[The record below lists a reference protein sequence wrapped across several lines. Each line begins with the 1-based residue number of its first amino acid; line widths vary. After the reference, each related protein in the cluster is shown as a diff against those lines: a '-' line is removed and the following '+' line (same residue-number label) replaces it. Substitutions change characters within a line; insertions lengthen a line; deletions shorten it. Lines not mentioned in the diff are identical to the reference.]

1 MGIEILGW
9 IGFGILVMAWI
20 PQTLDTIR
28 DGYCST
34 NLVFII
40 LYAVASLLLT
50 VYAILQDDYVFT
62 ALNGLLT
69 IGSGINMYYK
79 LFPRTNPDQ

>member
-1 MGIEILGW
+1 MHIQLLGW
-9 IGFGILVMAWI
+9 IGFGILVMAWV
-20 PQTLDTIR
+20 PQTWDTIR
-28 DGYCST
+28 DGYCAT
-34 NLVFII
+34 NLLFII

-50 VYAILQDDYVFT
+50 IYAALQVDYVFM

-79 LFPRTNPDQ
+79 LFPRNRPES

>member
-9 IGFGILVMAWI
+9 IGFGILVTAWV
-20 PQTLDTIR
+20 PQTWDTIR

-50 VYAILQDDYVFT
+50 IYAILQNDYVFT

-69 IGSGINMYYK
+69 IGSSINMFYK
-79 LFPRTNPDQ
+79 LFPRNPQNQ

>member
-1 MGIEILGW
+1 MDIQILGW

-20 PQTLDTIR
+20 PQTWDTIR
-28 DGYCST
+28 SGYCPT
-34 NLVFII
+34 NLAFII

-50 VYAILQDDYVFT
+50 IYAVLQHDYVFT

-69 IGSGINMYYK
+69 IGSSINMYYK
-79 LFPRTNPDQ
+79 FYPRTNSDP